1 MAKKAIK
8 KDKPDI
14 PARLLWEFDYDTFNF
29 DNSYKIVIERVL
41 EMGNLHE
48 WREIVRY
55 YTKKQILETIDWS
68 AQLTKRDKQFSRLFL
83 NSDIVKVGFYWSKW
97 ADSTSHIAA
106 A

>member
-41 EMGNLHE
+41 EMGNLNE

-83 NSDIVKVGFYWSKW
+83 NSDMVKVGFY
-97 ADSTSHIAA
+97 
-106 A
+106 